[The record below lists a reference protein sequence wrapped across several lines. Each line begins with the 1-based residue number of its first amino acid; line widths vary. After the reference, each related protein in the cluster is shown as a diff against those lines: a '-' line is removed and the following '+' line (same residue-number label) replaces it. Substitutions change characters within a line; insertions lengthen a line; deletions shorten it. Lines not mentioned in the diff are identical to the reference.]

1 MKTTAIIERGK
12 DGSYG
17 ISTHDLESTISGNGA
32 TLEAAQKDFEEAY
45 HEALDVFREMN
56 APVPEEL
63 QDLEFEYRYD
73 LSAFYE
79 AHPYLNVTQV
89 ARYIG
94 INDTLMRQ
102 YRRGQYISEAQLKR
116 IQEGIRSIGREL
128 ANTELVRKQ

>member
-1 MKTTAIIERGK
+1 MKKVIVTIERGE
-12 DGSYG
+12 DGGYSLYAP
-17 ISTHDLESTISGNGA
+17 DLQNVIIGTGDTVEQA
-32 TLEAAQKDFEEAY
+32 KEDFSEGY
-45 HEALDVFREMN
+45 REMVETYQEDG

-73 LSAFYE
+73 LAAFYE

-128 ANTELVRKQ
+128 ANTELVR

>member
-1 MKTTAIIERGK
+1 MKTIALIERGK

-17 ISTHDLESTISGNGA
+17 IYTPNLESTISGNGA
-32 TLEAAQKDFEEAY
+32 TLEAARKDFEEAY
-45 HEALDVFREMN
+45 CEALDVFEEMGS
-56 APVPEEL
+56 PVPEEL
-63 QDLEFEYRYD
+63 KDLEFEYRYD

-102 YRRGQYISEAQLKR
+102 YRRGQYISETQLAR

-128 ANTELVRKQ
+128 AHVELIR